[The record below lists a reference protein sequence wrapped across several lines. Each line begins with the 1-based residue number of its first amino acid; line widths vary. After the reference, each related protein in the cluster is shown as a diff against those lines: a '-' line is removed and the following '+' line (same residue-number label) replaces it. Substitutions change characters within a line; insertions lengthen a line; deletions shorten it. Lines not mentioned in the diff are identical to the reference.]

1 MPPLPLGTADFPQAR
16 HGPAPPH
23 PISSAIPPPPLEP
36 RNMKKLLLTLVL
48 LALAATALPAF
59 DNTAFQLG
67 LWSPKLQLV
76 PPEITISGLKLNLP
90 YGSNCQITGLDLGL
104 VSITREQGAE
114 LEARVAALQV
124 NLFNSNSGSFSG
136 LQAGLVNLSDTSC
149 GIVLGAVNSTNG
161 KASGIHCGLVN
172 TSLEFRG
179 LEVGLVNYTEFL
191 EGIQIG
197 LINIATKS
205 TIPFLPIVNVCF

>member
-1 MPPLPLGTADFPQAR
+1 
-16 HGPAPPH
+16 
-23 PISSAIPPPPLEP
+23 
-36 RNMKKLLLTLVL
+36 MKKALLTLVL
-48 LALAATALPAF
+48 LLFAALSLPAF
-59 DNTAFQLG
+59 DNTALQLSI
-67 LWSPKLQLV
+67 WSPKLQLV

-90 YGSNCQITGLDLGL
+90 YGSNCQITGIDLGL